1 MSELH
6 PAVIVGGGIAGLMC
20 ARELTRAGHAVVL
33 YEREIEVGGRVRTTV
48 RDGFRLDHGF
58 QVLFSAYPVL
68 TAALDLPAL
77 QLREFRPA
85 AMLARPGH
93 APAVI
98 GDALA
103 DLSLLWPTIMAPQL
117 SLVDKLRMLRLR
129 LLAVSL
135 SFDECFAPR
144 YDQVSTPEF
153 LLLRGFTANA
163 ITNFFAPF
171 YGGILLDRSLQSSAS
186 VLLYTFKMLAEGRT
200 TVPADGMGAIASQ
213 LAAAL
218 PAGTV
223 RTGIA
228 VRSVMANDGAVSGVI
243 LETGETVQASQVVLA
258 CDPPAIARLAATA
271 SVHVEVPEASL
282 GCTTVY
288 LRSRTPLLAG
298 DALWLNPAPDATVSH
313 AITISNVAPS
323 YAPAGESLTAGTVL
337 GAAAELDDE
346 EIVRRVRADLVAMC
360 GNAGAATAELLGAWR
375 VPYSQFVQRPGSVL
389 RRVHST
395 TSLGGL
401 FLASEACHSSSL
413 EGAARGGVAAAG
425 AVLQGAPSPQ
435 SS

>member
-1 MSELH
+1 MPGIH
-6 PAVIVGGGIAGLMC
+6 PTVIVGGGIAGLMC
-20 ARELTRAGHAVVL
+20 ARALTRAGRAVVL

-103 DLSLLWPTIMAPQL
+103 DLSLLWPTFVAPQL
-117 SLVDKLRMLRLR
+117 SLVDKVRMLRLR
-129 LLAVSL
+129 YLATSL
-135 SFDECFAPR
+135 SFDGCFAPR
-144 YDQVSTPEF
+144 YDRLSTIEF
-153 LLLRGFTANA
+153 LRQRGFTANA
-163 ITNFFAPF
+163 ITSFFAPF

-200 TVPADGMGAIASQ
+200 TVPANGMGAIASQ

-218 PAGTV
+218 PVGTV
-223 RTGIA
+223 RTGSG
-228 VRSVMANDGAVSGVI
+228 VRRVLASDGAAQGVV
-243 LETGETVQASQVVLA
+243 LESGETVQASQVVLA

-288 LRSRTPLLAG
+288 LRSRAPLLAG

-323 YAPAGESLTAGTVL
+323 YAPAGESLTAATVL
-337 GAAAELDDE
+337 GAAAELHDDE
-346 EIVRRVRADLVAMC
+346 LVRRVRADLVSMS
-360 GNAGAATAELLGAWR
+360 GDAGAATAELLGAWR
-375 VPYSQFVQRPGSVL
+375 VPYSQFVQRPESL
-389 RRVHST
+389 SRRVRSIT
-395 TSLGGL
+395 ELGGL
-401 FLASEACHSSSL
+401 CVASEACHTSSL
-413 EGAARGGVAAAG
+413 EGAARGGVAAAS
-425 AVLQGAPSPQ
+425 AVMQGSPSLP
-435 SS
+435 